1 MTLLRKI
8 LILLEQERYIQKA
21 YSLERPPKGLLFL
34 KANRNSVLKAW
45 EMAKKIAQQNPHSLA
60 PITIEDFSNTQSG
73 KIAEYVEKYLKRY
86 YKGLKFGILLDY
98 DLDEDINIIRVFV
111 KGIDLDK
118 QLQIEEKLDKMIN
131 SKFENASL
139 HNIVIVEG

>member
-1 MTLLRKI
+1 MPTK
-8 LILLEQERYIQKA
+8 
-21 YSLERPPKGLLFL
+21 
-34 KANRNSVLKAW
+34 
-45 EMAKKIAQQNPHSLA
+45 
-60 PITIEDFSNTQSG
+60 ITIELPQSLT
-73 KIAEYVEKYLKRY
+73 KKEAIEILKREALKKKFKKTKLFEKYSKNKNIAFEIAEYVDRYLKRY
-86 YKGLKFGILLDY
+86 YKDLKFDILLDY

-118 QLQIEEKLDKMIN
+118 QLQIEEKLDKIIN